1 MTTFFCN
8 FKILRWPMSAALRMV
23 LRHIWANMH
32 WWVWIWDLTELLLKH
47 MHIEA
52 ETAKMCMLKNHK
64 LFNYSGYEALAKY
77 SDKICCIK
85 CLYYMI
91 LWSDFLIMK
100 SNNVQS
106 LTVHVWRNVLF
117 ILKFRKYYLCIHVWA
132 PVFDS
137 WFFIKSNDAPALQ
150 IKDRLLSSIC
160 PLIYTLL
167 LSYIFIKLPKTLNF
181 ISRHN

>member
-1 MTTFFCN
+1 
-8 FKILRWPMSAALRMV
+8 
-23 LRHIWANMH
+23 
-32 WWVWIWDLTELLLKH
+32 

-106 LTVHVWRNVLF
+106 LTVLYMYGGTCCLYQNSENTTCVFMSEPLF
-117 ILKFRKYYLCIHVWA
+117 
-132 PVFDS
+132 
-137 WFFIKSNDAPALQ
+137 
-150 IKDRLLSSIC
+150 
-160 PLIYTLL
+160 LIVGF
-167 LSYIFIKLPKTLNF
+167 S
-181 ISRHN
+181 